1 METANDNKDDVRRE
15 VRQRIV
21 RPATPEERERHARIR
36 ECIQEELPELKQ
48 WAREVAARHVE
59 QVSVGTVF
67 GKEDA
72 QIVEAID
79 RYAAGHA
86 LRNRSAVVREALA
99 KLLSIEIPRK

>member
-1 METANDNKDDVRRE
+1 MEKANGENDRHE

-21 RPATPEERERHARIR
+21 RPATPEERERHTKIR
-36 ECIQEELPELKQ
+36 ESIQEELPELKQ
-48 WAREVAARHVE
+48 WAREVAAHHVE
-59 QVSVGTVF
+59 QITVGTVF

-79 RYAAGHA
+79 RYAAGHE

-99 KLLSIEIPRK
+99 KLLSIEIPQE